1 VGGDW
6 RSAIPGSTCAT
17 SHGMRCRI
25 VHILMLNNVDSTATE
40 IRLTV
45 VAVVVLGSGIFQL
58 LCCAWHPDPVG
69 VENPWV
75 FQQWGVRSV

>member
-6 RSAIPGSTCAT
+6 RSVILGSTSAA
-17 SHGMRCRI
+17 SHGMRCWI

-40 IRLTV
+40 NRLTV
-45 VAVVVLGSGIFQL
+45 VTVVVLGSGIFQL
-58 LCCAWHPDPVG
+58 LCCGWHPDPLG

-75 FQQWGVRSV
+75 CQQWGVRYV